1 MTALNFPLSP
11 SDGDTYGGYIYDGTK
26 GVWNA
31 NALQRVARFTVSATA
46 PTSPEN
52 GDAWFDTTTGLTYVY
67 YVDADSA
74 QWIETGN
81 PNLGFVNLDGLTDVD
96 LTGLVDGNSL
106 VYDEATET
114 WIPGEGGGG
123 GSITVSS
130 TAPSEPSQGDLWFD
144 PTDGRTYVFYT
155 DSDGN
160 QWVEIGANTANP
172 APVTISATAPSS
184 ATAGDLWWDS
194 DNGNL
199 YMYYDDGSSQQWI
212 ASNGPQVF
220 VGTVAPAGYQGQL
233 WFNSTNGRTYIY
245 YDDGT
250 TGQWVSAV
258 GEIALTSADLPTGTV
273 LQVVSTT
280 KSDVFSSSQAAYG
293 TAAVTGMTASIT
305 PRSTSSKILVT
316 ITANGSRSSNLG
328 AIGGNITRD
337 GSTLSGA
344 IGDAVTG
351 KTSITGGDTGAVNQD
366 GNTNAQF
373 VMTYLDSPNTT
384 SSVEYGFELYNSSTV
399 TQTLYLNRNANDT
412 SNQPYGTRTISTITL
427 MEIAG

>member
-220 VGTVAPAGYQGQL
+220 VGTAAPAGYQGQL

-258 GEIALTSADLPTGTV
+258 GEIALTSSDLPTGTV

-280 KSDVFSSSQAAYG
+280 KTDPFSTNSTSF
-293 TAAVTGMTASIT
+293 TDVTGLSATIT
-305 PRSTSSKILVT
+305 PRSTSSKIYVSISFIYGT
-316 ITANGSRSSNLG
+316 TDATAAQDFNL
-328 AIGGNITRD
+328 ARD
-337 GSTLSGA
+337 GVA
-344 IGDAVTG
+344 IAQADTG
-351 KTSITGGDTGAVNQD
+351 GIREGTFLPYTASASARGGGSIT
-366 GNTNAQF
+366 F
-373 VMTYLDSPNTT
+373 LDSPSTT
-384 SSVEYGFELYNSSTV
+384 STLVYNLQAKSQTGNTVYVNRGASDVRSV
-399 TQTLYLNRNANDT
+399 
-412 SNQPYGTRTISTITL
+412 STITL

>member
-172 APVTISATAPSS
+172 APVTISAIAPSS

-220 VGTVAPAGYQGQL
+220 VGTAAPAGYQGQL

-273 LQVVSTT
+273 LQVVSATKTT
-280 KSDVFSSSQAAYG
+280 AFTQASSTQ
-293 TAAVTGMTASIT
+293 TVITDLELTIT
-305 PRSTSSKILVT
+305 PSSTSSKILVLG
-316 ITANGSRSSNLG
+316 NVNLSADVTVSDGG
-328 AIGGNITRD
+328 AVLLTRD
-337 GSTLSGA
+337 GTNIVVGTGVSSRLAATAGPGVTDRPRA
-344 IGDAVTG
+344 IDDV
-351 KTSITGGDTGAVNQD
+351 SIN
-366 GNTNAQF
+366 
-373 VMTYLDSPNTT
+373 YLDSPNTT
-384 SSVEYGFELYNSSTV
+384 SATTYAFEIRSVTG
-399 TQTLYLNRNANDT
+399 TQNVYVNRSYTDSDAG
-412 SNQPYGTRTISTITL
+412 SYMRPVSTITL

>member
-96 LTGLVDGNSL
+96 LTGLADGNSII
-106 VYDEATET
+106 YDEATET

-130 TAPSEPSQGDLWFD
+130 TAPSEPGEGDLWFD

-155 DSDGN
+155 DYDN
-160 QWVEIGANTANP
+160 DQWVEIGANTANP
-172 APVTISATAPSS
+172 APVTISATAPST
-184 ATAGDLWWDS
+184 AVAGDLWWDS

-212 ASNGPQVF
+212 SSNGPQVF
-220 VGTVAPAGYQGQL
+220 VGTAAPAGYQGQL

-258 GEIALTSADLPTGTV
+258 GEIALTSSDLPTGTV

-280 KSDVFSSSQAAYG
+280 KTDVFSTSSPSFVP
-293 TAAVTGMTASIT
+293 VTGLTASIT
-305 PRSTSSKILVT
+305 PSSTNSKILVLT
-316 ITANGSRSSNLG
+316 SIQASESVSNSNAEMLLIRNGSRIPTGSPSNLFSLLRG
-328 AIGGNITRD
+328 T
-337 GSTLSGA
+337 
-344 IGDAVTG
+344 GDASDVYNYALTL
-351 KTSITGGDTGAVNQD
+351 
-366 GNTNAQF
+366 
-373 VMTYLDSPNTT
+373 LDEPSST
-384 SSVEYGFELYNSSTV
+384 SSVTYGVNILTDAGTIFI
-399 TQTLYLNRNANDT
+399 NRQA
-412 SNQPYGTRTISTITL
+412 SVATRTFISTITL

>member
-172 APVTISATAPSS
+172 APVTISATAPST
-184 ATAGDLWWDS
+184 AVAGDLWWDS

-220 VGTVAPAGYQGQL
+220 VGTAAPAGYQGQL

-250 TGQWVSAV
+250 TAQWVSAV
-258 GEIALTSADLPTGTV
+258 GEIALTSADLPAGTV

-280 KSDVFSSSQAAYG
+280 KTDTFTTTSTSYED
-293 TAAVTGMTASIT
+293 VTGLSVSIT
-305 PRSTSSKILVT
+305 PRSTSSKIFVMVQTNVGGDSNSYSAIQLVRDS
-316 ITANGSRSSNLG
+316 TAIN
-328 AIGGNITRD
+328 
-337 GSTLSGA
+337 
-344 IGDAVTG
+344 IGDASEPRTQASYMSFNGGTTDGENYYGAANVHL
-351 KTSITGGDTGAVNQD
+351 SI
-366 GNTNAQF
+366 
-373 VMTYLDSPNTT
+373 LDSPATT
-384 SSVEYGFELYNSSTV
+384 STLTYKVQAKTNTSNIKINSSGADGG
-399 TQTLYLNRNANDT
+399 N
-412 SNQPYGTRTISTITL
+412 SIYGRMASTITL

>member
-52 GDAWFDTTTGLTYVY
+52 GDAWFDTTSGLTYVY

-96 LTGLVDGNSL
+96 LTGLVDGNSI

-130 TAPSEPSQGDLWFD
+130 TAPSEPSEGDLWFD
-144 PTDGRTYVFYT
+144 PTDGRTYVFY
-155 DSDGN
+155 SDYDGD

-184 ATAGDLWWDS
+184 AVAGDLWWDS

-220 VGTVAPAGYQGQL
+220 VGTAAPAGYQGQL

-280 KSDVFSSSQAAYG
+280 KTDTFSQSIAAGAESSAI
-293 TAAVTGMTASIT
+293 TGLSASIT
-305 PRSTSSKILVT
+305 PSATSSKVL
-316 ITANGSRSSNLG
+316 ITVDIVASTSAGTGQGVFIFLE
-328 AIGGNITRD
+328 RD
-337 GSTLSGA
+337 GTAIA
-344 IGDAVTG
+344 IGDGVGSRKRVSSSAL
-351 KTSITGGDTGAVNQD
+351 VNDFYLQSMS
-366 GNTNAQF
+366 F
-373 VMTYLDSPNTT
+373 SFLDSPATT
-384 SSVEYGFELYNSSTV
+384 SSISYTLKIAHGSGTTRTV
-399 TQTLYLNRNANDT
+399 YVNRT
-412 SNQPYGTRTISTITL
+412 NQNPDNVQDARTISTITA